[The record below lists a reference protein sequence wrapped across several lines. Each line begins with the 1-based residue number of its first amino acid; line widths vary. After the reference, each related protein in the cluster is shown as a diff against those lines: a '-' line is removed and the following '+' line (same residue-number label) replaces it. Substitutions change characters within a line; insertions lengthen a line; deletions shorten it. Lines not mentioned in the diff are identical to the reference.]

1 MAKKRDVPFNYQCE
15 SISTCPSIHRI
26 ILCLNKYHKLED
38 LNQFHTIFNS
48 GNHTHL
54 NNDFNH
60 ILMQHLGDNK
70 SVIETADEYE
80 QIYNH
85 MNGKV
90 QPCDFEKCGK
100 FIRNNRHKETQH
112 IRIKDRQIEYYIE
125 LLDTIH
131 CYFLHSFDVG
141 FRIKNTDLQH
151 GDKNT
156 CDNESKKDKESTL
169 TPHDVSFMLQ
179 NKRCKLQSVRGL
191 NRTQNTKYVTNT
203 NAVVTQSDE
212 KQIENADKT
221 YSFGHRYSYWREH
234 SKTYVKPKY
243 KDLYTELVNNSIYKI
258 TEQVYKSIVRKAN
271 KILSTQYCKGLHA
284 KLDPTMLMRQI
295 TCRAGDPVTRA
306 HVMSVLFYTDFSD
319 LSYHFSSTFRSL
331 HNTDTFQICR
341 ARNSEYCHMS
351 KLLIEMV
358 NLFGCSLTKSKIPI
372 FYHGISELL
381 IFSSFITIFN
391 APTST
396 TTQLSAAT
404 VFADTNGAILELT
417 KYHGSLKYF
426 NCSWLSNYANED
438 ERLFISP
445 PHPVCQLRIS
455 SIRSVKENANYL
467 HYIHALTTLDYM
479 IRSQTL
485 RGGYTMNAMDAR
497 ILKGLFADKQCPIYI
512 KRLFEVR
519 AKQTRNV
526 CVAVNQIQNMHKVLF
541 NEWIF
546 KIDTITK
553 IFTNCKTIS
562 VNYHQYNGG
571 TSFFHCGNK
580 FFASLL
586 AELTALNQ
594 NKDERALTKIK
605 LQKVKCNW
613 KTLMAVQTKYKEQN
627 WDIVKTDKRE
637 VSGVIVL
644 SKCDCT
650 KN

>member
-48 GNHTHL
+48 GNHAHL

-381 IFSSFITIFN
+381 IFSSFIT
-391 APTST
+391 
-396 TTQLSAAT
+396 
-404 VFADTNGAILELT
+404 
-417 KYHGSLKYF
+417 
-426 NCSWLSNYANED
+426 
-438 ERLFISP
+438 
-445 PHPVCQLRIS
+445 
-455 SIRSVKENANYL
+455 NYL